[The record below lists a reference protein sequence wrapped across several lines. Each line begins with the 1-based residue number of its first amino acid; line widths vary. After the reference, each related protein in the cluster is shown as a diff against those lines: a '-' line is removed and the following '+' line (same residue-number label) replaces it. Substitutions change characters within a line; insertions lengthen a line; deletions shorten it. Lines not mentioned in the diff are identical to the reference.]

1 MPYNRPP
8 PEQRSRQPDRFYS
21 PTQATTYHSAA
32 NASIQR
38 DLTSLALSLLP
49 RDAATACLLDIGC
62 GSGLSTAHLPPH
74 AVGIDMS
81 LSMLQIATR
90 GAASSFVCGA
100 AMDLPFR
107 DGMFDHAISISMLQ
121 WLSDEQLRRFFRE
134 LSRVLQPHGTAVF
147 QVYPLDEAHAR
158 EMVQAATAT
167 QKRATFVAD
176 FPHQNSALKWFLC
189 VEPRNNCAAECG
201 REEEK
206 CPLARRMHGTCAYRF
221 RSARH
226 LDAGRLVHEHV
237 QYAWHAYRKVNRARL
252 LAASK
257 PPTQHNNERRIFPN
271 EEALV
276 DALVAAHGP
285 TLSLDVLKSVSD
297 KVICLMHATYTA
309 AEATEAARPTQEA
322 PESVE

>member
-8 PEQRSRQPDRFYS
+8 PEQRSRRPDRFYS
-21 PTQATTYHSAA
+21 PAQATTYHSAA

-62 GSGLSTAHLPPH
+62 GSGLSTTHLPPH

-90 GAASSFVCGA
+90 SVASSFVCGA

-121 WLSDEQLRRFFRE
+121 WLSDEQLRRFFQE

-147 QVYPLDEAHAR
+147 QVYPLDEAHACA
-158 EMVQAATAT
+158 MVQAATAT

-189 VEPRNNCAAECG
+189 VEPATNCTDGESDD
-201 REEEK
+201 EM

-226 LDAGRLVHEHV
+226 LDAGRLLHEHV
-237 QYAWHAYRKVNRARL
+237 QYAWHAYRKVTRARA
-252 LAASK
+252 LAASTPSTK
-257 PPTQHNNERRIFPN
+257 HFHERRIFPN

-297 KVICLMHATYTA
+297 EVICLMHATYTA
-309 AEATEAARPTQEA
+309 AEAAEAAEAASPTQKA
-322 PESVE
+322 FD

>member
-1 MPYNRPP
+1 
-8 PEQRSRQPDRFYS
+8 
-21 PTQATTYHSAA
+21 
-32 NASIQR
+32 
-38 DLTSLALSLLP
+38 
-49 RDAATACLLDIGC
+49 
-62 GSGLSTAHLPPH
+62 
-74 AVGIDMS
+74 MS

-90 GAASSFVCGA
+90 STASSFVCGA

-107 DGMFDHAISISMLQ
+107 DRMFDHAISISMLQ
-121 WLSDEQLRRFFRE
+121 WLSEKQLQRFFQE
-134 LSRVLQPHGTAVF
+134 LSRVLHPHGTAVF

-158 EMVQAATAT
+158 EMVRAARAT

-189 VEPRNNCAAECG
+189 VEPGTTNSTEGKSNDEM
-201 REEEK
+201 

-237 QYAWHAYRKVNRARL
+237 QYAWHAYRKVTRARV
-252 LAASK
+252 LAASTPSTK
-257 PPTQHNNERRIFPN
+257 HLNERRIFPN

-285 TLSLDVLKSVSD
+285 RLSLDVLKSASD
-297 KVICLMHATYTA
+297 EVICLMHATYTA
-309 AEATEAARPTQEA
+309 AEAASPTQEA
-322 PESVE
+322 SD